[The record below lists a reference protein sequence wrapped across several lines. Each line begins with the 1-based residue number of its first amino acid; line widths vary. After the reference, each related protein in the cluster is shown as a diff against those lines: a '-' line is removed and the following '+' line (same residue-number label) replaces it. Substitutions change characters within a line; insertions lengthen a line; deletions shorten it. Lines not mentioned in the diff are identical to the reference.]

1 MRLVKSLSSSI
12 GKLLMKCAVWIASIA
27 LLLFLIGYPLYESYH
42 DNRLLTECKQ
52 ETGAAKCKL
61 MKVAVP
67 D

>member
-1 MRLVKSLSSSI
+1 
-12 GKLLMKCAVWIASIA
+12 MKCAVWIASIA